1 MKTIISARIL
11 VVVVLEDVFGFMS
24 FSLRQYYL
32 VQVLWVDGGFSHPL
46 SRVTFPAPLNP

>member
-11 VVVVLEDVFGFMS
+11 VVVVLEDVFGFVS

-32 VQVLWVDGGFSHPL
+32 VQVLWVDGGFSRPL
-46 SRVTFPAPLNP
+46 SRVMSQLP